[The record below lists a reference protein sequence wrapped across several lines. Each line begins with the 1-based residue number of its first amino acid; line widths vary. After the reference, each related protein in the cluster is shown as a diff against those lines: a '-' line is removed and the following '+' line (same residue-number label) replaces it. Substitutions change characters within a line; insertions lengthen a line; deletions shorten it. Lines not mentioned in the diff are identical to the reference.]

1 MENGDLTKKNVDFH
15 GILGTKIVMSWDFW
29 SNKIRFLWWIY
40 WEISGI
46 SWPMMIWK
54 PMGTNWG
61 WWSQQTFIFITV
73 GIPPTSYGLFGADQW
88 WSSLTVRQKYS
99 FCTNR
104 GTHTYACSIIHSKN
118 PPCIAHYKVDI
129 LCAYKVGFRSPLY
142 IPTMGD
148 KAVFCARN
156 MPLDLEDD
164 FIATLA
170 FQFIPGWFPTRKRL
184 NICGNAFYRPLVPF
198 KEWP

>member
-1 MENGDLTKKNVDFH
+1 MGKSRTSCLQSPPINSRFAPTKSWLLGKKTSHFH
-15 GILGTKIVMSWDFW
+15 FSCKCALWGFAIMRLDSWFAPTSSLFEVKIS
-29 SNKIRFLWWIY
+29 LWIY
-40 WEISGI
+40 FS
-46 SWPMMIWK
+46 
-54 PMGTNWG
+54 
-61 WWSQQTFIFITV
+61 
-73 GIPPTSYGLFGADQW
+73 
-88 WSSLTVRQKYS
+88 
-99 FCTNR
+99 
-104 GTHTYACSIIHSKN
+104 N

>member
-1 MENGDLTKKNVDFH
+1 MPCRSLPSVSR
-15 GILGTKIVMSWDFW
+15 GIISYNCTMAATEKSSMWERTLSLWESFW
-29 SNKIRFLWWIY
+29 SCSGFKSQVVLWFL
-40 WEISGI
+40 
-46 SWPMMIWK
+46 
-54 PMGTNWG
+54 
-61 WWSQQTFIFITV
+61 FCVCVFLV
-73 GIPPTSYGLFGADQW
+73 C
-88 WSSLTVRQKYS
+88 
-99 FCTNR
+99 FCTD
-104 GTHTYACSIIHSKN
+104 YSWLFCWCFN

>member
-1 MENGDLTKKNVDFH
+1 MEYPPVNQRLTMENHHVLWENS
-15 GILGTKIVMSWDFW
+15 L
-29 SNKIRFLWWIY
+29 FLWPF
-40 WEISGI
+40 S
-46 SWPMMIWK
+46 
-54 PMGTNWG
+54 
-61 WWSQQTFIFITV
+61 
-73 GIPPTSYGLFGADQW
+73 
-88 WSSLTVRQKYS
+88 
-99 FCTNR
+99 
-104 GTHTYACSIIHSKN
+104 N
-118 PPCIAHYKVDI
+118 PPCIARYKVDI

-164 FIATLA
+164 FIRTLA

-198 KEWP
+198 KEWPWMAIICHTIHFIETCLPNYFGPIFFCWGCIHGKALYRVKLALKKKNLCCIQGTL

>member
-1 MENGDLTKKNVDFH
+1 MCMLEVRHGQWHGQCLRCLWRCQCFRWQWVRRARRGVKPRENCEYLC
-15 GILGTKIVMSWDFW
+15 
-29 SNKIRFLWWIY
+29 FLWTIDKGRMLG
-40 WEISGI
+40 EDLCNLCALIE
-46 SWPMMIWK
+46 
-54 PMGTNWG
+54 
-61 WWSQQTFIFITV
+61 
-73 GIPPTSYGLFGADQW
+73 LA
-88 WSSLTVRQKYS
+88 SSTRFKK
-99 FCTNR
+99 
-104 GTHTYACSIIHSKN
+104 H

>member
-1 MENGDLTKKNVDFH
+1 MTPSMGLGYLGFQEGNYTQDTTFKH
-15 GILGTKIVMSWDFW
+15 GWMQVAFLMMLQKSLGLSLRPVFGVLCWLRSL
-29 SNKIRFLWWIY
+29 R
-40 WEISGI
+40 ISL
-46 SWPMMIWK
+46 M
-54 PMGTNWG
+54 
-61 WWSQQTFIFITV
+61 
-73 GIPPTSYGLFGADQW
+73 DQNCK
-88 WSSLTVRQKYS
+88 LY
-99 FCTNR
+99 
-104 GTHTYACSIIHSKN
+104 

>member
-1 MENGDLTKKNVDFH
+1 MANPPYPLKHGDAMENHPFTDDFPIKMPIDH
-15 GILGTKIVMSWDFW
+15 GFPVPCLMTG
-29 SNKIRFLWWIY
+29 
-40 WEISGI
+40 GH
-46 SWPMMIWK
+46 P
-54 PMGTNWG
+54 
-61 WWSQQTFIFITV
+61 SQLVWTPLCATRTAWFF
-73 GIPPTSYGLFGADQW
+73 PYPY
-88 WSSLTVRQKYS
+88 
-99 FCTNR
+99 
-104 GTHTYACSIIHSKN
+104 